1 MRHGLSHAPHSQNAE
16 DFATDLP
23 SQEQVGVQG
32 LPRSRS
38 NQFLSLENA
47 VAAFRR
53 LFTGQNF
60 GKLLVRVAPEPAKS

>member
-1 MRHGLSHAPHSQNAE
+1 MSRWVREGRVKYRE
-16 DFATDLP
+16 DVV
-23 SQEQVGVQG
+23 EG
-32 LPRSRS
+32 
-38 NQFLSLENA
+38 LENA